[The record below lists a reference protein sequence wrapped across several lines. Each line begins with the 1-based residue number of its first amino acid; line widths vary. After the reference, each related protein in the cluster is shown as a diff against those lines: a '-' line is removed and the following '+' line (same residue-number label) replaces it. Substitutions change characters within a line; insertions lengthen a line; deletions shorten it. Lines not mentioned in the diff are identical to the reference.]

1 MGNIAE
7 NRKASFEYYL
17 EDRFEAGLELKGS
30 EVKSVRNQSVSL
42 ADSFCRIKNGEAYIL
57 NMFIS
62 KYDKNSIEKIDERR
76 TRKLLLHRSEI
87 NKLERKVKEKGLA
100 IVPIRAYFSG
110 KHVKVEIA
118 LGRGKKLY
126 DKKQT
131 IKERDIKR
139 ETERERS
146 AK

>member
-17 EDRFEAGLELKGS
+17 EDRFEAGIELVGS

-100 IVPIRAYFSG
+100 IVPIRVYFSG

-146 AK
+146 GK